1 MDAWDQIS
9 AQEKVQRDDDSK
21 LGCVVV
27 GGGLGGLGAAIAILL
42 AGHDV
47 TVLEAASHI
56 GEVGAGIQVLPN
68 SARVLRS
75 WGVTDALEPFATK
88 PSICNFIGWK
98 GNHLSEMDYRSYA
111 SASGA
116 PFWDFYRMN
125 LHQCLLVRLRI
136 PQGLYKPVDTSRR
149 AEREFGG

>member
-9 AQEKVQRDDDSK
+9 PQEKIHQHDDSR
-21 LGCVVV
+21 LECIVV

-42 AGHDV
+42 AGHEV
-47 TVLEAASHI
+47 SVLEAASQI

-88 PSICNFIGWK
+88 PSVCHFFGWK
-98 GNHLSEMDYRSYA
+98 GNHLSEMDYRAYA

-125 LHQCLLVRLRI
+125 LHKCLLVCVGPSL
-136 PQGLYKPVDTSRR
+136 GLVRSWK
-149 AEREFGG
+149 

>member
-9 AQEKVQRDDDSK
+9 VQQRSHRDDDSR
-21 LGCVVV
+21 LECIVV

-42 AGHDV
+42 AGHEV
-47 TVLEAASHI
+47 TVLEAASQI

-88 PSICNFIGWK
+88 PSVCNFIGWK
-98 GNHLSEMDYRSYA
+98 GNHLSNMNYGSYA
-111 SASGA
+111 MASGA

-125 LHQCLLVRLRI
+125 LHQCLLVCLELLLGVWDI
-136 PQGLYKPVDTSRR
+136 HKLQT
-149 AEREFGG
+149 